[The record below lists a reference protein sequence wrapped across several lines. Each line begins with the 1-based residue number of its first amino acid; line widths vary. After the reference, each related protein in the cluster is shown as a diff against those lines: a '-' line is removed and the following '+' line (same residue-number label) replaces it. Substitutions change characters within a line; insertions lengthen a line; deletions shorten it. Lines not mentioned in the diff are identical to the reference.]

1 MNEAV
6 DPDSPIGQTARAW
19 ALAVVG
25 EDFPPERSR
34 QFGAWLDADPLHRRA
49 YDQAETVVMML
60 SDLRTSTVSEPA
72 RRPAFRWRAPALVAA
87 SWLLALRPASTR
99 SWQ

>member
-1 MNEAV
+1 MEPPIIEDCRVNEAV

-34 QFGAWLDADPLHRRA
+34 LLGAWLDADPAAPSR
-49 YDQAETVVMML
+49 
-60 SDLRTSTVSEPA
+60 LRTGA
-72 RRPAFRWRAPALVAA
+72 RAW
-87 SWLLALRPASTR
+87 S
-99 SWQ
+99 

>member
-1 MNEAV
+1 MEPPIIEDCRVNEAV

-34 QFGAWLDADPLHRRA
+34 QLGAWLDADP
-49 YDQAETVVMML
+49 V
-60 SDLRTSTVSEPA
+60 
-72 RRPAFRWRAPALVAA
+72 APSRL
-87 SWLLALRPASTR
+87 
-99 SWQ
+99 